1 MGSGGALL
9 AGDLKLFCPIDS
21 DAAAQLRAAYVA
33 FGGTQ
38 PAARLKVHGLAE
50 RAGVGSW
57 NWRKGTGHV
66 AAVAGDY
73 KRAEALGVDV
83 RCLLAEVFGGFGPE
97 LEQLID
103 ELARERQDKLNRNEY
118 DETTWSARTWKTFTR
133 QKLSVALHRAVAT
146 ELVQALGLSHVADT
160 RD

>member
-1 MGSGGALL
+1 MATGA
-9 AGDLKLFCPIDS
+9 AARHERERDRYDGRRPS
-21 DAAAQLRAAYVA
+21 DAKYVAPREADYHRAAV
-33 FGGTQ
+33 
-38 PAARLKVHGLAE
+38 VH
-50 RAGVGSW
+50 
-57 NWRKGTGHV
+57 
-66 AAVAGDY
+66 
-73 KRAEALGVDV
+73 GVDV

>member
-1 MGSGGALL
+1 MAPRE
-9 AGDLKLFCPIDS
+9 ADYH
-21 DAAAQLRAAYVA
+21 RAAV
-33 FGGTQ
+33 
-38 PAARLKVHGLAE
+38 VH
-50 RAGVGSW
+50 
-57 NWRKGTGHV
+57 
-66 AAVAGDY
+66 
-73 KRAEALGVDV
+73 GVDV